1 MSPLKALQQR
11 LTCVSVPWVPVG
23 NATTCYL
30 INEIVTGEE
39 SDEAERGGRA
49 SHFKLYLRAMKQ
61 AGSDTGT
68 ILALLEN
75 LEKGATIQQ
84 ALTISDIPIATAA
97 FVRHTFDV
105 IADGR
110 PHILAAVFTFGRDD
124 LIPATTGKSN
134 HEPIISLFSCG
145 GIRAKLKS
153 P

>member
-1 MSPLKALQQR
+1 MSLLKALQQR

-39 SDEAERGGRA
+39 SDEDERGGRA

-84 ALTISDIPIATAA
+84 ALTISDIPITTAA

-105 IADGR
+105 TADGR
-110 PHILAAVFTFGRDD
+110 PHMLAAVFPLGG
-124 LIPATTGKSN
+124 TTSF
-134 HEPIISLFSCG
+134 PPPL
-145 GIRAKLKS
+145 AKVITNRSFPFLY
-153 P
+153 PNRYGTG